1 MEQVIKNTAVFISS
15 EVGVMYKVPAS
26 VLRDMISI
34 AQDFLSNL
42 YMRSYAVIFFFF
54 VVDPEVTSLL
64 EIHNAFTQEL
74 VSN

>member
-1 MEQVIKNTAVFISS
+1 
-15 EVGVMYKVPAS
+15 MYKVPAS

-64 EIHNAFTQEL
+64 EIHSAFPQEL

>member
-1 MEQVIKNTAVFISS
+1 
-15 EVGVMYKVPAS
+15 MYKVPAS

-42 YMRSYAVIFFFF
+42 YMRSHAVIFFFF

-64 EIHNAFTQEL
+64 EIHSAFTQEL

>member
-64 EIHNAFTQEL
+64 EIHSAFTQEL